1 MPEMRFLIEDILEQ
15 KIVDG
20 QNVVR
25 NEDAKEMADRLR
37 KEEGLLC
44 GISSGANV
52 FAAIQLTKIMQKGS
66 RQVTVLVDRRDRFFA
81 EYPDEHYVG
90 QVGND
95 GT

>member
-52 FAAIQLTKIMQKGS
+52 FAAIQLTKIMQ
-66 RQVTVLVDRRDRFFA
+66 
-81 EYPDEHYVG
+81 
-90 QVGND
+90 
-95 GT
+95 